1 MGDSQLKKLVII
13 GASGHGKVIADIALN
28 NQYDEI
34 VFLDDDKRVTE
45 CAGFAVKGT
54 TENIEEYL
62 SWDFIVAIGDALA
75 RQNVLKKLENIQ
87 CNIVSLIHPKA
98 VVSRKV
104 EIKMGTVVM
113 AGAVINSDT
122 KIGKG
127 CIVNTG
133 ASVDHDGIIDDF
145 VHISV
150 GAHVA
155 GNVHIGLKTW
165 IGAGAIVLNNL
176 SICDNCIVGAGAVV
190 IKDLEEEGTY
200 IGVPAKRL
208 IKE

>member
-1 MGDSQLKKLVII
+1 
-13 GASGHGKVIADIALN
+13 
-28 NQYDEI
+28 
-34 VFLDDDKRVTE
+34 
-45 CAGFAVKGT
+45 
-54 TENIEEYL
+54 
-62 SWDFIVAIGDALA
+62 
-75 RQNVLKKLENIQ
+75 
-87 CNIVSLIHPKA
+87 
-98 VVSRKV
+98 
-104 EIKMGTVVM
+104 
-113 AGAVINSDT
+113 
-122 KIGKG
+122 
-127 CIVNTG
+127 VNTG